1 LRLGLF
7 SRGLMMAVLCAGAT
21 GCRHKQK
28 IVAMPAPPPATV
40 PLDKAPSPPLV
51 ATVPLETAP
60 MPSAPPPK
68 KVPKPRKK
76 VIAPPVIA
84 PPVEVSSAEP
94 LPEPG
99 TIIGSLTAGGDATP
113 EKKQRAG
120 ELIADLE
127 KRLAALPN
135 NLAKMQRDGI
145 TRVRNFEREAR
156 KSLDSGDAEGAVT
169 LATKAKLL
177 LDDIMK

>member
-1 LRLGLF
+1 
-7 SRGLMMAVLCAGAT
+7 MAVLCAGAT

-28 IVAMPAPPPATV
+28 VVAVPAPPPETV
-40 PLDKAPSPPLV
+40 PLEKGPSPPLV

-60 MPSAPPPK
+60 MPSVAPPK
-68 KVPKPRKK
+68 KVPKPRRKA
-76 VIAPPVIA
+76 VPPPVVL
-84 PPVEVSSAEP
+84 PPVEVAIAEP

-99 TIIGSLTAGGDATP
+99 AIIGSLTAGGDATP

-120 ELIADLE
+120 DLIADLE
-127 KRLAALPN
+127 KRLAALSN
-135 NLAKMQRDGI
+135 EFSKKQRDGI

-156 KSLDSGDAEGAVT
+156 KALDSGDAEGAVT

-177 LDDIMK
+177 LDDIVK